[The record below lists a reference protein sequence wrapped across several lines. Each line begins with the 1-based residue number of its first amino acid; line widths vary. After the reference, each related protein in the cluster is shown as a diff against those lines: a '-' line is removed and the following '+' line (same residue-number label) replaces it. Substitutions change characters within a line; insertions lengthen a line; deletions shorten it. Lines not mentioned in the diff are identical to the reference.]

1 MTRNTEQRFKA
12 ALVSILMLANLCAIG
27 PVFALAENTLLGAP
41 VDQGNH
47 QDAVQ
52 LEKEQYTLGFSADRF
67 QPYWVS
73 WYVNHTSIGSTKR
86 KNRFHKEK
94 SSTITTAL
102 PSDYRKTLYA
112 EQHPDWTLDRGHM
125 CPSADRTKTAED
137 NYETFSMA
145 NMVPQVKEL
154 NRGPWKN
161 LEEYCRDLVKDG
173 NTLLITAGEYGGD
186 EKINDKVV
194 IPKHCWKI
202 IVVMPDGVT
211 KPSQLDEETR
221 VIAVDMPN
229 TPTIKGKDW
238 TDFLCT
244 VDDIEKNIDYDL
256 LPKVPKK
263 VQAAI
268 ESYVDGGDDD
278 LY

>member
-1 MTRNTEQRFKA
+1 MIRNAMRRYRTG
-12 ALVSILMLANLCAIG
+12 LVAVLMLVNLSVTG

-47 QDAVQ
+47 KDEVQ
-52 LEKEQYTLGFSADRF
+52 LEKDQYTLGFSAKRF
-67 QPYWVS
+67 EPYWVS
-73 WYVNHTSIGSTKR
+73 WYVDSASMGTTKR

-94 SSTITTAL
+94 TTVVTTAL

-161 LEEYCRDLVKDG
+161 LEEYCRSLVKGG
-173 NTLLITAGEYGGD
+173 NKLLITAGEYGNED
-186 EKINDKVV
+186 KINDKVV

-211 KPSQLDEETR
+211 KPAQLDEETR

-229 TPTIKGKDW
+229 TPNIRGKDW
-238 TDFLCT
+238 TDYLCS
-244 VDDIEKNIDYDL
+244 VDDIEKSIDYDL
-256 LPKVPKK
+256 LPKVPEK
-263 VQAAI
+263 VQTAI

>member
-1 MTRNTEQRFKA
+1 VIRNKKRRYKTV
-12 ALVSILMLANLCAIG
+12 LVLLLMLANLCIIG
-27 PVFALAENTLLGAP
+27 PVFALAENILLGTP
-41 VDQGNH
+41 VDQGKH
-47 QDAVQ
+47 LDEVQ
-52 LEKEQYTLGFSADRF
+52 VTKDQYTLGFSSDRF

-73 WYVNHTSIGSTKR
+73 WHVNQSSMGSAKR

-94 SSTITTAL
+94 SVTITTAL

-161 LEEYCRDLVKDG
+161 LEEYCRDLVRDG
-173 NTLLITAGEYGGD
+173 NTLLITAGEYGD
-186 EKINDKVV
+186 EDKINAKVV
-194 IPKHCWKI
+194 IPKRCWKI
-202 IVVMPDGVT
+202 IVVLPDGVT

-229 TPTIKGKDW
+229 TPSIKGKDW
-238 TDFLCT
+238 TEYLCS

-263 VQAAI
+263 VQAVI